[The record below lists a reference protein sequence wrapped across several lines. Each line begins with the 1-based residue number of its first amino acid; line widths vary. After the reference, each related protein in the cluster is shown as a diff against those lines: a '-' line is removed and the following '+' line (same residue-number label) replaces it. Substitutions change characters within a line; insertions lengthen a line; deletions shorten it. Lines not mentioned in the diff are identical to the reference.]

1 MFDLLRFLLKS
12 RGFEMC
18 LSQFICIFIQLPR
31 FSRHTRKVRPGTR
44 NVYRW
49 VSWDPA
55 RGTPK
60 CLGETW
66 DPRSPKSNPGPR
78 TTKYSSETGDPGPQ
92 KWNLGPVTPKVKPG
106 TSNFL

>member
-1 MFDLLRFLLKS
+1 MFDLLRFLLTA

-66 DPRSPKSNPGPR
+66 DPGPQNIQVGPGTRDPKSG
-78 TTKYSSETGDPGPQ
+78 TWDP
-92 KWNLGPVTPKVKPG
+92 
-106 TSNFL
+106 